1 MQRLR
6 AGTDSPE
13 GERASGG
20 LPMGAAGHV
29 DNLGYVGIMGMTE
42 ASYSEMRIA
51 NAFKSPSLLTAE
63 DIAEMQRRCI
73 AEIKEWKRRKS
84 KIQNVG
90 EVLEGNRSR
99 NQSKGRKTKSD
110 KLIRRDLTEEEKG
123 QLLRAWG

>member
-1 MQRLR
+1 
-6 AGTDSPE
+6 
-13 GERASGG
+13 
-20 LPMGAAGHV
+20 MGAAGHV